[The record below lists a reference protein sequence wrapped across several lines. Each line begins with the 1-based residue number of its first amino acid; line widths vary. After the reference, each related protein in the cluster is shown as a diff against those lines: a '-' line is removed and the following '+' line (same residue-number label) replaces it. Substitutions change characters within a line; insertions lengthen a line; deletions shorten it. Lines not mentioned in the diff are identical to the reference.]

1 MVTAATL
8 LITIGIQNK
17 EQPAATRQKTVKD
30 QFTKDKDA
38 YGHIL
43 NGRGML
49 AELSTDDPLFF
60 RED

>member
-1 MVTAATL
+1 L
-8 LITIGIQNK
+8 ESRIKNK
-17 EQPAATRQKTVKD
+17 PAATRQKTVKD

-43 NGRGML
+43 NGWGML

-60 RED
+60 LED